1 MSTVTTF
8 SGPVIHLAASGVVER
23 EKHED
28 ISHADVHTSS
38 DALTVGT
45 VSAKRMQI
53 SDMGGFSALLPD
65 GLVAEYASVT
75 EELNIIDGGII
86 KVQSSVNPNVP
97 VIVIGKP
104 AALTVDNSG
113 LLVKRG
119 HQEIFVNASQGI
131 RTTTGLSINT
141 QNVRAAK
148 MIEAKTGNFWTSCK
162 TINLK
167 CHRITPY
174 TNNKIS
180 MNGDVHITKKLTV
193 QDLSVLGKATLV
205 RKHDGEDGHN
215 KSLTLDDESLYIG
228 LMRRSYDRATQ
239 KPVTH

>member
-8 SGPVIHLAASGVVER
+8 SGPVIHLAASGVVES

-86 KVQSSVNPNVP
+86 KVQSSVNPNVRYC
-97 VIVIGKP
+97 
-104 AALTVDNSG
+104 D
-113 LLVKRG
+113 R
-119 HQEIFVNASQGI
+119 E
-131 RTTTGLSINT
+131 TG
-141 QNVRAAK
+141 
-148 MIEAKTGNFWTSCK
+148 
-162 TINLK
+162 
-167 CHRITPY
+167 
-174 TNNKIS
+174 
-180 MNGDVHITKKLTV
+180 
-193 QDLSVLGKATLV
+193 
-205 RKHDGEDGHN
+205 
-215 KSLTLDDESLYIG
+215 
-228 LMRRSYDRATQ
+228 RS
-239 KPVTH
+239 HC